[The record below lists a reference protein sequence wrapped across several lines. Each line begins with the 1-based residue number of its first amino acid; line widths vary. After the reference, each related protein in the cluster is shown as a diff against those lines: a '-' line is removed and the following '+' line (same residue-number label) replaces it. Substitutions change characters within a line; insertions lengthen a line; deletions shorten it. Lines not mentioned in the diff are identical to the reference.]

1 MCSDSKCCEFCG
13 GPNHLTV
20 HIKTGHNTTI
30 PVIMCCNCFML
41 LTKAEGKKSVTSGN
55 AEDMA

>member
-20 HIKTGHNTTI
+20 RIKTGHNTII
-30 PVIMCCNCFML
+30 PVTMCCDCFRL
-41 LTKAEGKKSVTSGN
+41 LMRGEKSVTAGN